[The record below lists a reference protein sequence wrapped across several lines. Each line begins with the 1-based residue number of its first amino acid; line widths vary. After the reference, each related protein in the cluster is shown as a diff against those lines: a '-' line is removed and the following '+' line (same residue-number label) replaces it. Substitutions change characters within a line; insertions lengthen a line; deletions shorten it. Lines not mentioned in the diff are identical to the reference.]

1 MNNQYFSARRITW
14 FAILL
19 ALVVVLQIWGSAI
32 PVGATRLCFTLVPI
46 VLGAILLGPIAG
58 MILGVA
64 FGFVVLITALIGGDA
79 FTLFLLQ
86 DAPVMTVIIIFGKGA
101 LAGFIPGLCYKALR
115 KRPVIATFVASALAP
130 IMNTGFFICG
140 ALIINGTIS
149 SLLGGANTNEV
160 VYFVIITCAG
170 INFLVE
176 LGLNLIVSPALIRII
191 KIVGNKVDFIP
202 ENIEKEQ
209 VDEVEVSQ
217 ESLDD
222 NEGGEDNATRD

>member
-1 MNNQYFSARRITW
+1 MKNQYFSARRITW

-32 PVGATRLCFTLVPI
+32 PIGATRLCFTLVPI
-46 VLGAILLGPIAG
+46 VLGAILLGAIAG
-58 MILGVA
+58 MILGLA
-64 FGFVVLITALIGGDA
+64 FGTVVLITALVGGDA

-86 DAPVMTVIIIFGKGA
+86 DAPIMTVIIIFGKGA
-101 LAGFIPGLCYKALR
+101 LAGVVPALLYKALR
-115 KRPVIATFVASALAP
+115 KYPVLATFVAAASAP
-130 IMNTGFFICG
+130 IMNTGFFVCG

-149 SLLGGANTNEV
+149 SLLGGVGTNEV

-191 KIVGNKVDFIP
+191 KIVEKRVDFIP
-202 ENIEKEQ
+202 KDNYVEIQKKEQ
-209 VDEVEVSQ
+209 
-217 ESLDD
+217 
-222 NEGGEDNATRD
+222 GEE